1 MDIWE
6 FISHDRFAMDA
17 GIRLVS
23 CGGGEAVAEVALE
36 PRHLNAVGTAQGGLI
51 FTLADTAFAA
61 AANAGSPETVSLST
75 TVNFLRPARAE
86 GEAKLTAR
94 AVTVSRG
101 RSVCCIDVTVTDE
114 QGRAVAKLQCTGY
127 SKQ

>member
-23 CGGGEAVAEVALE
+23 CGDGEAVTEVTLE

-51 FTLADTAFAA
+51 CTLADTAFAA
-61 AANAGSPETVSLST
+61 AANAGAPETVSLST
-75 TVNFLRPARAE
+75 TVNFLRPARGE
-86 GEAKLTAR
+86 GTVLTAH

-101 RSVCCIDVTVTDE
+101 RSVCCIDVSVTDGE
-114 QGRAVAKLQCTGY
+114 GRAVAKLQCTGF
-127 SKQ
+127 SK

>member
-1 MDIWE
+1 MDIRE
-6 FISHDRFAMDA
+6 FITHDRFAMDA

-23 CGGGEAVAEVALE
+23 CGDGEAVTEVTLNE
-36 PRHLNAVGTAQGGLI
+36 RHMNGVGTAQGGLI

-61 AANAGSPETVSLST
+61 AANAGGQTTVSLNTSI
-75 TVNFLRPARAE
+75 NFLRAARE
-86 GEAKLTAR
+86 GKLTAH

-127 SKQ
+127 LK

>member
-17 GIRLVS
+17 GVRLVS
-23 CGGGEAVAEVALE
+23 CGDGEAVTEVTLE

-61 AANAGSPETVSLST
+61 AANAGAPETVSLST

-86 GEAKLTAR
+86 GKLIAR

-114 QGRAVAKLQCTGY
+114 QGRAVAKLQCTGF
-127 SKQ
+127 SK

>member
-23 CGGGEAVAEVALE
+23 CGDGEAVAEVALE

-61 AANAGSPETVSLST
+61 AANAGAPETVSLST
-75 TVNFLRPARAE
+75 TINFLRPARAE
-86 GEAKLTAR
+86 GGKLTAH
-94 AVTVSRG
+94 AVTISRG

-114 QGRAVAKLQCTGY
+114 QGRAVAKLQCTGF
-127 SKQ
+127 SK

>member
-1 MDIWE
+1 
-6 FISHDRFAMDA
+6 MDA

-23 CGGGEAVAEVALE
+23 CGDGEAVTEVTLE

-61 AANAGSPETVSLST
+61 AANAGGQETVSLST
-75 TVNFLRPARAE
+75 TVNFLRSARAE
-86 GEAKLTAR
+86 AGKLTAR

-114 QGRAVAKLQCTGY
+114 RGRAVAKLQCTGY
-127 SKQ
+127 SKS